1 MTSSWPTGSRRRG
14 RAARDSGTN
23 SAVSTIAATPT
34 GMLTQKIPRQPTL
47 STSTPP
53 RGGPAAMDRPNTPPQ
68 MPMARARSRGSVK
81 VLAMIDTATGFIIE
95 PPTAWSMRNATSQPR
110 PGARLQQR
118 TEGED
123 GEPDLEDFAPPEP
136 VRGRS
141 REDEDAGDDD
151 GVGVHR

>member
-1 MTSSWPTGSRRRG
+1 MTSAWPTGSTRRG
-14 RAARDSGTN
+14 RPARDSGTN

-53 RGGPAAMDRPNTPPQ
+53 RGGPAAMDNPNTPPQ

-95 PPTAWSMRNATSQPR
+95 PPTAWIMRNATSQPR
-110 PGARLQQR
+110 PGARLHSSEPTVKMASPIWNTLRRPNRSAVDPARMR
-118 TEGED
+118 T
-123 GEPDLEDFAPPEP
+123 LAMTT
-136 VRGRS
+136 V
-141 REDEDAGDDD
+141 
-151 GVGVHR
+151 